1 MVVSFFCCIFV
12 IEKETNKTMA
22 KYLYTMRVKKVV
34 VYDEITIQVKA
45 ANEVEA
51 KKLAKEEAEYKNWVD
66 VDNVKYKAEVFSYS
80 SKPVEE

>member
-1 MVVSFFCCIFV
+1 
-12 IEKETNKTMA
+12 MA

-51 KKLAKEEAEYKNWVD
+51 KKLVKKEAEYKNWVD
-66 VDNVKYKAEVFSYS
+66 VDAVNYKAEVISYS
-80 SKPVEE
+80 CKPVEE